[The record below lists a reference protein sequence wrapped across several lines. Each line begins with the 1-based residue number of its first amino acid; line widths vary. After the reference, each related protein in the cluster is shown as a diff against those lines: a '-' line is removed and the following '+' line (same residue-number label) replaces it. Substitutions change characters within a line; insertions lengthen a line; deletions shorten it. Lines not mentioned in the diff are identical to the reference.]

1 MSQKRGPFRL
11 VPYFASL
18 TFDRAPDLRE
28 NPANLAVL
36 ARQTTTRFVVFWRG
50 RHLISRTAPSLA
62 RLTREELGVRP
73 YDLEGCRKPFLGRD
87 DESHLFGLDLS
98 PLSAPPVPDGFIFTE
113 IGPQH
118 FFLGEEDAALAAMLR
133 GLADWD
139 RDASIPRID
148 LVAVAMP
155 VTADR
160 VLLARSRDTAGRTLT
175 ALPALVEPGEMVE
188 QSAARDMRLNF
199 GLKPRRLQY
208 YASQPWPF
216 PSAMLMGFHILCDD
230 TRLTLHDDRIAEARW
245 LTREEVFAHE
255 DLGFDLPDHRTLAG
269 RMLQR
274 WVKCCDMFGKENPEM
289 IYPSGYVPSPP
300 APQQRRA
307 GAFSI

>member
-1 MSQKRGPFRL
+1 MSQKRGPYRL

-18 TFDRAPDLRE
+18 NFDRAPDLRE
-28 NPANLAVL
+28 NPASLAVL
-36 ARQTTTRFVVFWRG
+36 ARQSDTRFVVFWRG
-50 RHLISRTAPSLA
+50 RHLIARTGSVLA

-87 DESHLFGLDLS
+87 DDGLLFGLDLS

-148 LVAVAMP
+148 LVALAMP

-175 ALPALVEPGEMVE
+175 ILPAPVEPGEMVE
-188 QSAARDMRLNF
+188 QAATRDMLLNF
-199 GLKPRRLQY
+199 RLRPKRLQY

-216 PSAMLMGFHILCDD
+216 PSAMLMVFHILIED
-230 TRLTLHDDRIAEARW
+230 TQIAVHDDRIAEARW
-245 LTREEVFAHE
+245 LTREEIFAHE

-274 WVKCCDMFGKENPEM
+274 WVKCCDMFGKENPDM
-289 IYPSGYVPSPP
+289 TYPSGYVPAPASPQ
-300 APQQRRA
+300 AES
-307 GAFSI
+307 AFSA